1 MNRDNNIDW
10 DVDGVRTSPID
21 HKSSSDSISSYM
33 EDVANSSE
41 SIQDVDQ
48 TLSVTDSVLGIEEVK
63 SLRDH
68 AHTHVLRDAK
78 RLTKLPDDME

>member
-1 MNRDNNIDW
+1 MNKDINIDW

-21 HKSSSDSISSYM
+21 HKSNSDSISSYM

-41 SIQDVDQ
+41 TIQDVDEI
-48 TLSVTDSVLGIEEVK
+48 LSVTDSVTGTEEVK

-68 AHTHVLRDAK
+68 AHIQVLRDAK
-78 RLTKLPDDME
+78 RLTKPSDDIE